1 METGG
6 NHCKEKNTGKNTR
19 EYLIGT
25 GRMDFIHLLSCTV
38 TVRRQDASKTD
49 WKKRRKKERL

>member
-6 NHCKEKNTGKNTR
+6 NHWMEKNTGKNKR

-49 WKKRRKKERL
+49 